1 MLEDMNLLHFQTL
14 RNGLKLNAAP
24 AAARVR
30 EVIETGLREELA
42 AAGLFDEIEVGT
54 SDDPDRLV
62 LGLCTFRA
70 DVPDEEAAAAVERA
84 WSALAFHHW
93 SAHTFL
99 TDDGHVELQAATLDR
114 PGGRY
119 VSVHLVA
126 QRAALPALE
135 LVPAA

>member
-1 MLEDMNLLHFQTL
+1 MLEDMNLVHFQTL
-14 RNGLKLNAAP
+14 RNGLKMNAAP
-24 AAARVR
+24 AAATVR
-30 EVIETGLREELA
+30 EVVETGLREELA
-42 AAGLFDEIEVGT
+42 ASGLFDEIEVGT

-70 DVPDEEAAAAVERA
+70 GVPDEAAAAAVERA
-84 WSALAFHHW
+84 WSALVFHHW
-93 SAHTFL
+93 SAHTVL
-99 TDDGHVELQAATLDR
+99 TDDGHVELEAATLNR

-126 QRAALPALE
+126 QRVAAPALA